1 MDHGGRATSVSPA
14 ATRGDISAIAYGFM
28 ASKALFA
35 ALEIGVF
42 TALADG
48 PLAPVDLADRTGLAA
63 RRLSTLLHAL
73 AGLGLLVRDGD
84 TFGNAPA
91 ADRYLVRGRAEDFG
105 DYFRLQVGRQIYP
118 AMLDLDAGI
127 AGTGRA
133 SDPMSALLSTPDDAR
148 TFTTAQ
154 HVGSLAAARVLADR
168 VVPDRLMPGSGTGAI
183 RLLDVGGG
191 SGAFSIA
198 LCRRFPTLRATILD
212 FPAVVEVARAYR
224 DEAALQDRIDLV
236 GGNAVS
242 TPWPSGQQVVLM
254 SYLLSALGDEDPGS
268 EVEAVLAK
276 AHDCLEPGGLL
287 VVHDFMLDDAGPGP
301 VAAALW
307 FLQYLAYQPDAT
319 SFSAAELSGRLCGA
333 GFDPQP
339 GTALIP
345 GVTTVILARKQVD
358 R

>member
-1 MDHGGRATSVSPA
+1 
-14 ATRGDISAIAYGFM
+14 
-28 ASKALFA
+28 
-35 ALEIGVF
+35 
-42 TALADG
+42 
-48 PLAPVDLADRTGLAA
+48 
-63 RRLSTLLHAL
+63 
-73 AGLGLLVRDGD
+73 
-84 TFGNAPA
+84 
-91 ADRYLVRGRAEDFG
+91 
-105 DYFRLQVGRQIYP
+105 
-118 AMLDLDAGI
+118 MLNLDAGI

-133 SDPMSALLSTPDDAR
+133 FDTMSALLSTPDDAR

-168 VVPDRLMPGSGTGAI
+168 VVPDRLPTGSPGTGVI

-224 DEAALQDRIDLV
+224 DEAAMQDRIDLV
-236 GGNAVS
+236 GGDAVG
-242 TPWPSGQQVVLM
+242 TPWPSGQHVVLM
-254 SYLLSALGDEDPGS
+254 SYLLSALGDEEPGS

-319 SFSAAELSGRLCGA
+319 SFSAAELSGRLCRA

-339 GTALIP
+339 ATALIP